1 MNKIAEDFDRIA
13 LLTEH
18 HGCANDVYYDYVRRH
33 LPRRCEN
40 ALEIGCG
47 TGEFTRLLAA
57 CARRV
62 LAVDLSPQM
71 IRLAREQSKDYS
83 NIEYVRGDAM
93 RLSLPTESYDCVV
106 SLATLHHLELEQAL
120 SRMKDTLRANGVL
133 IIQDLVADCCL
144 IERMKSALVFPVSVA
159 RRFWKTGRLRAPRE
173 VREAWA
179 EHGKGDVYLTLN
191 QVREMC
197 RQHLPE
203 ASVRR
208 HLLWRYTIVWRKP
221 GKALSESL

>member
-1 MNKIAEDFDRIA
+1 
-13 LLTEH
+13 
-18 HGCANDVYYDYVRRH
+18 
-33 LPRRCEN
+33 
-40 ALEIGCG
+40 
-47 TGEFTRLLAA
+47 
-57 CARRV
+57 
-62 LAVDLSPQM
+62 M